1 MSHAKQRIGR
11 MRAGAGARAPWCVMM
26 HTSMMDE
33 EQDGGGGRYI
43 HVAPYGGGGGGGGAP
58 RTHRHSRLPICCS
71 SSDGIVIVDEQG
83 WGHMGERLGVRLWA
97 CNSGSET
104 WYDHT
109 MVNTPGPIRSPKLST
124 IRLD

>member
-1 MSHAKQRIGR
+1 M
-11 MRAGAGARAPWCVMM
+11 
-26 HTSMMDE
+26 
-33 EQDGGGGRYI
+33 
-43 HVAPYGGGGGGGGAP
+43 APYGGGGGGGAP
-58 RTHRHSRLPICCS
+58 RTHRHSGLPICCS

-83 WGHMGERLGVRLWA
+83 WGHMGEGLGVRLWA

-109 MVNTPGPIRSPKLST
+109 MVNTPGPIRSPKLSDNCVV

>member
-1 MSHAKQRIGR
+1 MEE
-11 MRAGAGARAPWCVMM
+11 AGDIYMWQHHMA
-26 HTSMMDE
+26 
-33 EQDGGGGRYI
+33 
-43 HVAPYGGGGGGGGAP
+43 GGGGGGAP

-83 WGHMGERLGVRLWA
+83 WGHMGEGLGVRLWA

>member
-1 MSHAKQRIGR
+1 MEEAGDIYMWHHMAAAAAEAH
-11 MRAGAGARAPWCVMM
+11 RALIVTAGC
-26 HTSMMDE
+26 
-33 EQDGGGGRYI
+33 QF
-43 HVAPYGGGGGGGGAP
+43 
-58 RTHRHSRLPICCS
+58 CCS

-83 WGHMGERLGVRLWA
+83 WGHMGEGLGVRLWA